1 VKRRIPLWAVI
12 TFRVMLAIAAAVLLV
27 LEILLQIGRYKD
39 PQWLPIAV
47 VAVVATGTLT
57 HHEPDGSI
65 SRCD

>member
-1 VKRRIPLWAVI
+1 
-12 TFRVMLAIAAAVLLV
+12 MLAIAAAVLLV